1 MAGYANLR
9 HVVVTPSRDESVFLP
24 QLVDSMVKQSI
35 TPSEWIIVSHNSD
48 KSSSDYFEEICEKH
62 DWITIRSIEDT
73 SQRKRG
79 EQIAK
84 LVNQGLS
91 SSTIDWDFFS
101 KIDADMVLPEDYFEK
116 IFTNFDAS
124 PQLGIASG
132 SCYLIEGRRKIV
144 EFVSPDHSRGGLK
157 TYRRKC
163 FEEIGGIR
171 EKNGWDGIDNALA
184 QMNGWK
190 TCCFSNIEVHHQR
203 RTGSYYGLL
212 RGCFETG
219 KFAHSMSYYPPFIL
233 ARSAHRMLRKPIV
246 IGGISMLAGYL
257 ANSLTSKSTFDE
269 VEVIEFLRN
278 KQKNR
283 LKFWK

>member
-62 DWITIRSIEDT
+62 EWITIRSIEDT

-91 SSTIDWDFFS
+91 SSTLDWDFFS

-157 TYRRKC
+157 TYRRQC

-203 RTGSYYGLL
+203 RTGSYYGLI

-219 KFAHSMSYYPPFIL
+219 KFAHSMRYYPPFIL
-233 ARSAHRMLRKPIV
+233 ARSVHRMLRKPIV

>member
-1 MAGYANLR
+1 MVSYSNLR
-9 HVVVTPSRDESVFLP
+9 HVVVTPSRDESAFLP
-24 QLVDSMVKQSI
+24 QLVNSMVEQTI
-35 TPSEWIIVSHNSD
+35 VPSEWIIVSHNSG
-48 KSSSDYFEEICEKH
+48 KSSRDYLEEICKKY
-62 DWITIRSIEDT
+62 DWITILSIEDT

-79 EQIAK
+79 GQIAK

-91 SSTIDWDFFS
+91 CSSLDWDFFS

-116 IFTNFDAS
+116 IFANFADAS
-124 PQLGIASG
+124 RLGIASG

-157 TYRRKC
+157 TYRRQC

-171 EKNGWDGIDNALA
+171 EANGWDGLDNALA
-184 QMNGWK
+184 QMNGWE
-190 TCCFSNIEVHHQR
+190 TCCFFEIEVLHQR
-203 RTGSYYGLL
+203 RTGSYSGLI

-219 KFAHSMSYYPPFIL
+219 KFAHSMRYFPPFIL

-246 IGGISMLAGYL
+246 L
-257 ANSLTSKSTFDE
+257 ANSLTMKSTFDE
-269 VEVIEFLRN
+269 VDAIEYLRN